1 MAKTQNKQNSK
12 KATEE
17 TTSIVIQNIDISQM
31 NRGNQSVQTWYN
43 NIKSA
48 ESIRNPNRKQL
59 YNTFLD
65 ISIDLHVRS
74 VVDKRVRAVK
84 TTPFEWVGLENEV
97 FVNNFKSPWFNE
109 LLGHIMSRIFWGP
122 TLVEFLLKDG
132 LISDVIMIPRQNVKP
147 EKGII
152 SLDGNSDTGFPF
164 REIPY
169 KNYILEIG
177 KPHELGLYANI
188 APYVLMKR
196 QNLADFSRYNEM
208 FGIPL
213 RWYEYD
219 PHDTG
224 ARENLKKAAE
234 EMGSAAYVIVP
245 KGTSVNFVES
255 AKQAS
260 AFAFDKLHEILNNEI
275 TIGVLG
281 QLLTTGGENGGS
293 LALGQVH
300 KQVEQGINLE
310 DRLMV
315 EYIVNHDFKNN
326 ILIPHGYPMDG
337 ISGYFQM
344 TEELSMDKKSE
355 VYLKI
360 AEKFPIDPV
369 FIYEEFGIPQPSTK
383 AIELWEKY
391 TKKASP
397 PAPLSSSD
405 PANPDTDPS
414 DDDPDTDL
422 SRKNVT
428 KLVAQL
434 YNAQCKHRHTPVS
447 LQLSYTSELN
457 NLIEQLIQDLFQKK
471 IEPGQVDGRLREL
484 YLKEFNVAV
493 TKSIGNADAEFRN
506 ALLDDVK
513 VFSQF
518 KEYQFLRAATDALVD
533 ETGALRTFSAFRDEV
548 LKLNSQYNIDW
559 LQTEYNHAI
568 GSARMAKKWQD
579 IVKNK
584 ETLPL
589 LQYVTAGDSRVRQS
603 HKKLDKII
611 LPMDHPFWDTH
622 YPPND
627 WNCRCTVKQLAD
639 GEQSILRMDE
649 LPQLKPEFS
658 TNTGKART
666 IFPKNHPYYNARE
679 EDAGASANNFGLK

>member
-1 MAKTQNKQNSK
+1 MAKTQRIKPDINPQNQGN
-12 KATEE
+12 EPG
-17 TTSIVIQNIDISQM
+17 IVINNIVVGQLE
-31 NRGNQSVQTWYN
+31 RGRQDVQTWFTN
-43 NIKSA
+43 LKSA
-48 ESIRNPNRKQL
+48 ERVLNPNRRYL
-59 YNTFLD
+59 LDTYLD
-65 ISIDLHVRS
+65 IDIDLHLAS
-74 VVDKRVRAVK
+74 VKGKRIRALKNV
-84 TTPFEWVGLENEV
+84 PFVWQGLENDLIKD
-97 FVNNFKSPWFNE
+97 NLSAPWFYDFLE
-109 LLGHIMSRIFWGP
+109 TCGESLFWGY
-122 TLVEFLLKDG
+122 TVNEFKLGGSG
-132 LISDVIMIPRQNVKP
+132 LIEESVMIPLQNVKP
-147 EKGII
+147 HKKVITKYMWGDEA
-152 SLDGNSDTGFPF
+152 TGFPYT
-164 REIPY
+164 EAPY
-169 KNYILEIG
+169 NKYILEIG
-177 KPHELGLYANI
+177 KPTYLGMYARI
-188 APYVLMKR
+188 APYVLLKR
-196 QNLADFSRYNEM
+196 ANLSDFARFNEM
-208 FGIPL
+208 FGMPL

-219 PHDTG
+219 PHDPGSRVEVEKSAQTQ
-224 ARENLKKAAE
+224 
-234 EMGSAAYVIVP
+234 GSAAYIIVP
-245 KGTSVNFVES
+245 KGTAVNYLES
-255 AKQAS
+255 KQS
-260 AFAFDKLHEILNNEI
+260 GTQAFTDFHRLLNDEIS
-275 TIGVLG
+275 IGVLG
-281 QLLTTGGENGGS
+281 QTLTTTNDGKGS
-293 LALGQVH
+293 NALGKVH
-300 KQVEQGINLE
+300 MQVEAEIAME
-310 DRLMV
+310 DRLFI
-315 EYIVNHDFKNN
+315 ELLVNYSFKKN
-326 ILIPHGYPMDG
+326 ILLQHGYPLKDVKG
-337 ISGYFQM
+337 AFNL
-344 TEELSMDKKSE
+344 TEEVSMENK
-355 VYLKI
+355 LKMWLDMVDRGLPI
-360 AEKFPIDPV
+360 AEEDF
-369 FIYEEFGIPQPSTK
+369 YNEFGVTLADSRPVVVKQ
-383 AIELWEKY
+383 
-391 TKKASP
+391 ASP
-397 PAPLSSSD
+397 PAPPSSSD

-493 TKSIGNADAEFRN
+493 FKSIGNADAEFRN

-627 WNCRCTVKQLAD
+627 WNCRCTVKQLAE

-679 EDAGASANNFGLK
+679 EDAGAAANNFGLK

>member
-1 MAKTQNKQNSK
+1 MAKTQRIKPDINPQNQGN
-12 KATEE
+12 EPG
-17 TTSIVIQNIDISQM
+17 IVINNIVVGQLE
-31 NRGNQSVQTWYN
+31 RGRQDVQTWFTN
-43 NIKSA
+43 LKSA
-48 ESIRNPNRKQL
+48 ERVLNPNRRYL
-59 YNTFLD
+59 LDTYLD
-65 ISIDLHVRS
+65 IDIDLHLAS
-74 VVDKRVRAVK
+74 VKGKRIRALKNV
-84 TTPFEWVGLENEV
+84 PFVWQGLENDLIKD
-97 FVNNFKSPWFNE
+97 NLSAPWFYDFLE
-109 LLGHIMSRIFWGP
+109 TCGESLFWGY
-122 TLVEFLLKDG
+122 TVNEFKLGGSG
-132 LISDVIMIPRQNVKP
+132 LIEESVMIPLQNVKP
-147 EKGII
+147 HKKVITKYMWGDEA
-152 SLDGNSDTGFPF
+152 TGFPYT
-164 REIPY
+164 EAPY
-169 KNYILEIG
+169 NKYILEIG
-177 KPHELGLYANI
+177 KPTYLGMYARI
-188 APYVLMKR
+188 APYVLLKR
-196 QNLADFSRYNEM
+196 ANLSDFARFNEM
-208 FGIPL
+208 FGMPL

-219 PHDTG
+219 PHDPGSRVEVEKSAQT
-224 ARENLKKAAE
+224 K
-234 EMGSAAYVIVP
+234 GSAAYIIVP
-245 KGTSVNFVES
+245 KGTAVNYLES
-255 AKQAS
+255 KQS
-260 AFAFDKLHEILNNEI
+260 GTQAFTDFHRLLNDEIS
-275 TIGVLG
+275 IGVLG
-281 QLLTTGGENGGS
+281 QTLTTTNDGKGS
-293 LALGQVH
+293 NALGKVH
-300 KQVEQGINLE
+300 MQVEAEIAME
-310 DRLMV
+310 DRLFI
-315 EYIVNHDFKNN
+315 ELLVNYSFKKN
-326 ILIPHGYPMDG
+326 ILLQHGYPLKDVKG
-337 ISGYFQM
+337 AFNL
-344 TEELSMDKKSE
+344 TEEVSMENK
-355 VYLKI
+355 LKMWLDMVDRGLPI
-360 AEKFPIDPV
+360 AEEDF
-369 FIYEEFGIPQPSTK
+369 YNEFGVPLPVSRPVVVKQ
-383 AIELWEKY
+383 
-391 TKKASP
+391 ASP
-397 PAPLSSSD
+397 PAPPSSSD

-493 TKSIGNADAEFRN
+493 FKSIGNADAEFRN

-627 WNCRCTVKQLAD
+627 WNCRCTVKQLAE

-679 EDAGASANNFGLK
+679 EDAGAAANNFGLK